1 MCVPMAAS
9 GCCAAETSATLEATT
24 WAQSSD
30 SVRPP
35 DCSPPSA
42 PVRGSLQAR
51 RLEWVAISSSRGSLP
66 SEPPG
71 KPKAIILQFKK
82 KKKETLFSKQSQIL
96 EGNLIF

>member
-42 PVRGSLQAR
+42 PVRGSL
-51 RLEWVAISSSRGSLP
+51 
-66 SEPPG
+66 
-71 KPKAIILQFKK
+71 
-82 KKKETLFSKQSQIL
+82 
-96 EGNLIF
+96 